1 VYSSTEKI
9 KKKVDEIVKTTSME
23 NINSSIFK
31 EFNTTASDEVMVK
44 EGLFPKG
51 KNHAVDVMMFKEG
64 EYKNE
69 KYPYV
74 SLRGS
79 LISAP
84 ECYEDVKGLVTADYQ
99 DYLEKEWVKSLRE
112 KYKVKVNKDVLK
124 TIK

>member
-1 VYSSTEKI
+1 
-9 KKKVDEIVKTTSME
+9 
-23 NINSSIFK
+23 
-31 EFNTTASDEVMVK
+31 MVK

-74 SLRGS
+74 SMRGS

-84 ECYEDVKGLVTADYQ
+84 ESYEDVKGLVTADYQ

-112 KYKVKVNKDVLK
+112 KYKVTVNKEVLK